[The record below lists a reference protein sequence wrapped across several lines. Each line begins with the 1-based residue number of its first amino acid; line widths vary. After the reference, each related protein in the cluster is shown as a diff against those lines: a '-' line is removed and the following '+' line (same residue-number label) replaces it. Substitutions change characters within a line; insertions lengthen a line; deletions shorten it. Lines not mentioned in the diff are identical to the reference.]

1 MSKQLTLKVLKET
14 AADVLTILQ
23 EHQSNYSNTHAPERI
38 VRIRELIETLE
49 ENLDIK

>member
-38 VRIRELIETLE
+38 VRIRELITDLE
-49 ENLDIK
+49 DSLNK

>member
-1 MSKQLTLKVLKET
+1 MSKQLTLKVPKES

-38 VRIRELIETLE
+38 VRIREFITTLE
-49 ENLDIK
+49 KELN

>member
-1 MSKQLTLKVLKET
+1 MSKPLTLKVPKET

-38 VRIRELIETLE
+38 VRIRELITTLE
-49 ENLDIK
+49 KELS